1 MPSEALAKEGC
12 FGGFRRSPN
21 RRHGCEAVGLHL
33 ASLSETMI
41 ILLMGVAGSGKTTVG
56 LLLAQELQW
65 DFYDADDF
73 HPPANIDKMRRGLA
87 LDDDDR
93 FPWLQALQQVIRDWL
108 SEGKNAVLACS
119 ALKAEYRQM
128 LLQDPQRMRLV
139 FLSGEVSLIEER
151 VAGREGHFLP
161 KELLPSQFAALEI
174 PEGGLIVD
182 VGRSPGEIV
191 KEIRDSLGI

>member
-1 MPSEALAKEGC
+1 
-12 FGGFRRSPN
+12 
-21 RRHGCEAVGLHL
+21 
-33 ASLSETMI
+33 MI

-56 LLLAQELQW
+56 LLLTQALQW

-73 HPPANIDKMRRGLA
+73 HPPANMDKMRRGLA

-108 SEGKNAVLACS
+108 SEGKHAVLACS

-128 LLQDPQRMRLV
+128 LLQDPLRMRLV

-151 VAGREGHFLP
+151 VARREGHFLP

-174 PEGGLIVD
+174 PEGGLVVD
-182 VGRSPGEIV
+182 VARFPGEIV